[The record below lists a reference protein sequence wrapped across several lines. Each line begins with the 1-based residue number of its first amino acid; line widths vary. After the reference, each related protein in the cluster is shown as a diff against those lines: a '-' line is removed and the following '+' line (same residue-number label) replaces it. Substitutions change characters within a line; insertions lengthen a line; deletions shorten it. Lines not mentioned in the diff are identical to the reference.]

1 MPEDFKIVLAS
12 SSPRRRRLMKQLG
25 LGFAVVEPGPVEEVN
40 SGVPEEAALA
50 NALAKAKDVAVK
62 QRDAFVISADTVVV
76 VGGEVLGKPASASE
90 AEEMLTLLQGRTHRV
105 MTALA
110 VVHAASGAVES
121 DLVETR
127 VRMLPM
133 TSEEIRAYVGTGEPM
148 DKAGGYAIQ
157 GLGAV
162 LVDEIEGCYFN
173 VVGLPLSRLAML
185 LRRFGI
191 RIP

>member
-1 MPEDFKIVLAS
+1 MREGLKIVLAS
-12 SSPRRRRLMKQLG
+12 SSPRRRRLMEQLG
-25 LGFAVVEPGPVEEVN
+25 LGFAVVEPGPVREVN

-50 NALAKAKDVAVK
+50 NALAKAKDVAER
-62 QRDAFVISADTVVV
+62 QRDAIVISADTVVV
-76 VGGEVLGKPASASE
+76 VGGKVLGKPASASE
-90 AEEMLTLLQGRTHRV
+90 AEGMLTLLQGRTHRV

-121 DLVETR
+121 DVVETR

-133 TSEEIRAYVGTGEPM
+133 TSEGIRAYVGTGEPM

-185 LRRFGI
+185 LRRFRI

>member
-1 MPEDFKIVLAS
+1 ME
-12 SSPRRRRLMKQLG
+12 QLG
-25 LGFAVVEPGPVEEVN
+25 LDFTVVEPSLVGEVN
-40 SGVPEEAALA
+40 SGRPEEAVLG
-50 NALAKAKDVAVK
+50 NALAKAKDVAEKHGEAV
-62 QRDAFVISADTVVV
+62 VISADTVVV
-76 VGGEVLGKPASASE
+76 LGDRVLGKPVIASE
-90 AEEMLTLLQGRTHRV
+90 AEEMLILLQGRTHKV

-121 DLVETR
+121 DVVETR

-162 LVDEIEGCYFN
+162 LVDEIEGCYNN

>member
-1 MPEDFKIVLAS
+1 MEQIGLDFT
-12 SSPRRRRLMKQLG
+12 
-25 LGFAVVEPGPVEEVN
+25 VVEPGPLREVN
-40 SGVPEEAALA
+40 SGRPEEVVLG
-50 NALAKAKDVAVK
+50 NALAKANNVAEK
-62 QRDAFVISADTVVV
+62 HREAIVISADTVVV
-76 VGGEVLGKPASASE
+76 VGGEVLGKPVSASE

-162 LVDEIEGCYFN
+162 LVDEIEGCSFN

-185 LRRFGI
+185 LRRFGV

>member
-1 MPEDFKIVLAS
+1 MREGFKIVLAS
-12 SSPRRRRLMKQLG
+12 SSPRRRRLMEQLG
-25 LGFAVVEPGPVEEVN
+25 LGFTVVEPGTVREVN
-40 SGVPEEAALA
+40 SGVPEEAVLA
-50 NALAKAKDVAVK
+50 NALAKAKDVVERK
-62 QRDAFVISADTVVV
+62 RDAIVISADTVVV

-121 DLVETR
+121 DVVETR

-133 TSEEIRAYVGTGEPM
+133 TSEEISAYVGTGEPM

-157 GLGAV
+157 GLGVV
-162 LVDEIEGCYFN
+162 LVDEIEGCYNN

-191 RIP
+191 GIP

>member
-1 MPEDFKIVLAS
+1 MREGFKIVLAS
-12 SSPRRRRLMKQLG
+12 SSPRRRRLMEQLG
-25 LGFAVVEPGPVEEVN
+25 LGFTVVEPGAVREVN
-40 SGVPEEAALA
+40 SGVPEEAVLA
-50 NALAKAKDVAVK
+50 NALAKAKDVVERK
-62 QRDAFVISADTVVV
+62 RDAIVISADTVVV

-110 VVHAASGAVES
+110 VVNAASGAVES
-121 DLVETR
+121 DVVETR

-133 TSEEIRAYVGTGEPM
+133 TSEGIRAYVGTGEPM

-162 LVDEIEGCYFN
+162 LVDEIEGCYNN

-191 RIP
+191 GIP

>member
-1 MPEDFKIVLAS
+1 MEQIGLDFT
-12 SSPRRRRLMKQLG
+12 
-25 LGFAVVEPGPVEEVN
+25 VVEPGPLREVN
-40 SGVPEEAALA
+40 SGRPEEVVLG
-50 NALAKAKDVAVK
+50 NALAKANNVAEK
-62 QRDAFVISADTVVV
+62 HREAIVISADTVVV
-76 VGGEVLGKPASASE
+76 VGGEVLGKPVSASE

-185 LRRFGI
+185 LRRFGV